1 MGYTHYW
8 KSENLNEKKFKQ
20 AIKSM
25 RLVLEQQ
32 KDILEIPKKRS
43 SDSLSFNGIGEDGH
57 EDFFLALNLNFN
69 FCKTARKPYDI
80 AVVACLCILEH
91 FCPDAGVSSDGHPDE
106 WLDGLQL
113 AREATGI
120 EAMTLPK
127 KVLGLDMFYD
137 WFQAQYKAD
146 RVLEKALSE
155 RCMSL

>member
-8 KSENLNEKKFKQ
+8 KSEDLNEKKFKQ

-25 RLVLEQQ
+25 HLVLDRQ

-91 FCPDAGVSSDGHPDE
+91 FCPDAAVSSDGHPDE

-146 RVLEKALSE
+146 RVLEKALDE

>member
-25 RLVLEQQ
+25 RLVLKQQ

-43 SDSLSFNGIGEDGH
+43 SDSLSFNGIEEDGH

-113 AREATGI
+113 AREATGL
-120 EAMTLPK
+120 EAITLPK